1 MSLISPTSRRFEH
14 ISSRFGRITTLFSC
28 FIIGISWSVQAQE
41 GAAITP
47 ESTELYVDLE
57 QVRLGLT
64 PQEAP
69 SDAIVLFD
77 GTDLAGWQAMQLRI
91 AGDMPGM
98 VESVADYVPGRAT
111 ELAQWEVAGGVMTVA
126 PGTGAIETKRAFGDV
141 QLHVEWNA
149 PVADGKSGQ
158 GYSNSGVFFMGLYE
172 VQILNSYENETYNN
186 GQASS
191 VYKQHIPLVNASR
204 APGEWQSYDIIFMA
218 PRFSEKGS
226 LVSPARITV
235 FHNGVLVQN
244 NVELMG
250 PTTYI
255 GASHYTPHPEKMPLA
270 LQDHG
275 NPVLFRN
282 IWIREL

>member
-1 MSLISPTSRRFEH
+1 MSLISPTSRNLEYLR
-14 ISSRFGRITTLFSC
+14 SRFGRITALFLC
-28 FIIGISWSVQAQE
+28 IIVGISWSVQAQE
-41 GAAITP
+41 GVAITP
-47 ESTELYVDLE
+47 KSTELYVDLE
-57 QVRLGLT
+57 QVSPGLT
-64 PQEAP
+64 HQEAP

-77 GTDLAGWQAMQLRI
+77 GTDLARWQAMQLRI

-98 VESVADYVPGRAT
+98 VESIADYVTGRAT
-111 ELAQWEVAGGVMTVA
+111 EPAQWKVAGGVMTVA
-126 PGTGAIETKRAFGDV
+126 PGLGAIETKRAFGDV
-141 QLHVEWNA
+141 QLHLEWNA
-149 PVADGKSGQ
+149 PVAEGKSGQ

-218 PRFSEKGS
+218 PRFSEKGR

-244 NVELMG
+244 SVELLG

-275 NPVLFRN
+275 DPVQFRN

>member
-1 MSLISPTSRRFEH
+1 MTYQALGINRLSRTNIGWFA
-14 ISSRFGRITTLFSC
+14 ILSC
-28 FIIGISWSVQAQE
+28 CIVVGSVCSVHAQG
-41 GAAITP
+41 GAVITP
-47 ESTELYVDLE
+47 ESTELYVDLAKISP
-57 QVRLGLT
+57 GLT
-64 PQEAP
+64 AQMPP
-69 SDAIVLFD
+69 SDATVLFD
-77 GTDLAGWQAMQLRI
+77 GTDLAKWQAMQLRV
-91 AGDMPGM
+91 AGDMPGILKSIADYEPGK
-98 VESVADYVPGRAT
+98 VTQPAQWKVADGI
-111 ELAQWEVAGGVMTVA
+111 MTVE
-126 PGTGAIETKRAFGDV
+126 PGTGAIETKRHFGDM
-141 QLHVEWNA
+141 QLHLEWNA
-149 PVADGKSGQ
+149 PVAEEKSGQ

-172 VQILNSYENETYNN
+172 VQILNSYKNTTYNN

-204 APGEWQSYDIIFMA
+204 APGQWQSYDIIFMA

-226 LVSPARITV
+226 LISPVRLTV

-244 NVELMG
+244 NVELLG

-275 NPVLFRN
+275 DPVQFRN

>member
-1 MSLISPTSRRFEH
+1 MSLISPTSRSFEH
-14 ISSRFGRITTLFSC
+14 SCSRIGRIATLFLC

-57 QVRLGLT
+57 QVSPGLT

-98 VESVADYVPGRAT
+98 VESIADYVPGRAT
-111 ELAQWEVAGGVMTVA
+111 EPARWEVANGVMTVA
-126 PGTGAIETKRAFGDV
+126 PGTGAIETKQAFGDV
-141 QLHVEWNA
+141 QVHLEWNA
-149 PVADGKSGQ
+149 PVAEGKSGQ

-172 VQILNSYENETYNN
+172 VQILNSYKNETYNN

-204 APGEWQSYDIIFMA
+204 APGEWQSYDIIFIA
-218 PRFSEKGS
+218 PRFSEKGR

-244 NVELMG
+244 SVELLG

-275 NPVLFRN
+275 DPVQFRN

>member
-1 MSLISPTSRRFEH
+1 MMNYYAVDNRYFFRTQ
-14 ISSRFGRITTLFSC
+14 FGRRAVVTFGMT
-28 FIIGISWSVQAQE
+28 IGLWGGIQAQE
-41 GAAITP
+41 AAVITP

-57 QVRLGLT
+57 QVSPGLT
-64 PQEAP
+64 PEQPP

-77 GTDLAGWQAMQLRI
+77 GTDLTAWQVMQLRI

-98 VESVADYVPGRAT
+98 VESIGDYEAGKATVP
-111 ELAQWEVAGGVMTVA
+111 AQWEVAGGVMTVA

-141 QLHVEWNA
+141 QLHLEWNA
-149 PVADGKSGQ
+149 PVAEEKSGQ
-158 GYSNSGVFFMGLYE
+158 GYSNSGVFFMGMYE
-172 VQILNSYENETYNN
+172 VQILNSYENDTYNN

-204 APGEWQSYDIIFMA
+204 APGQWQSYDIIFMA

-226 LVSPARITV
+226 LISPARITV

-244 NVELMG
+244 NVELLG

-275 NPVLFRN
+275 DPVQFRN

>member
-1 MSLISPTSRRFEH
+1 MMNYYAVDNRYFSR
-14 ISSRFGRITTLFSC
+14 IQFGRHAVVTFGM
-28 FIIGISWSVQAQE
+28 IIGLLGGIQAQE
-41 GAAITP
+41 AAVITP
-47 ESTELYVDLE
+47 ESTELYVELE
-57 QVRLGLT
+57 QVNPGLT
-64 PQEAP
+64 PEQPP

-77 GTDLAGWQAMQLRI
+77 GTDLTAWQVMQLRI

-98 VESVADYVPGRAT
+98 VESIGVYEAGRAT
-111 ELAQWEVAGGVMTVA
+111 VPAQWEVAGGVMTVA

-141 QLHVEWNA
+141 QLHLEWNA
-149 PVADGKSGQ
+149 PVAEGKSGQ
-158 GYSNSGVFFMGLYE
+158 GYSNSGVFFMGMYE
-172 VQILNSYENETYNN
+172 VQILNSYENDTYNN

-204 APGEWQSYDIIFMA
+204 APGQWQSYDIIFMA

-226 LVSPARITV
+226 LISPARITV
-235 FHNGVLVQN
+235 LHNGVLVQN
-244 NVELMG
+244 NVELLG

-275 NPVLFRN
+275 DPVQFRN

>member
-1 MSLISPTSRRFEH
+1 MSLISLTTRSFEH
-14 ISSRFGRITTLFSC
+14 ICSRFGRITTLFSC

-41 GAAITP
+41 GAVITP
-47 ESTELYVDLE
+47 ESTELYVELAQVSPGITLE
-57 QVRLGLT
+57 Q
-64 PQEAP
+64 AP

-77 GTDLAGWQAMQLRI
+77 GTDLTTWQAMQLRI

-98 VESVADYVPGRAT
+98 VESIADYEAGKAT
-111 ELAQWEVAGGVMTVA
+111 EPAEWTVAGGVMTVA
-126 PGTGAIETKRAFGDV
+126 PGSGAIETKRAFGDV
-141 QLHVEWNA
+141 QLHIEWNA
-149 PVADGKSGQ
+149 PLADGKSGQ

-204 APGEWQSYDIIFMA
+204 APGQWQSYDIIFMA
-218 PRFSEKGS
+218 PRFSEKGR
-226 LVSPARITV
+226 LISPARITV

-244 NVELMG
+244 NVELLG

-255 GASHYTPHPEKMPLA
+255 GASHYAPHPEKMPLA

-275 NPVLFRN
+275 DPVQFRN

>member
-1 MSLISPTSRRFEH
+1 MSLISRTSRSLEH
-14 ISSRFGRITTLFSC
+14 ICSRFGRITTLFSC

-41 GAAITP
+41 GVAITP

-57 QVRLGLT
+57 LVSPGLT
-64 PQEAP
+64 PQEAS
-69 SDAIVLFD
+69 SDAVVLFD

-98 VESVADYVPGRAT
+98 IKSIADYVPGRAT
-111 ELAQWEVAGGVMTVA
+111 EPAQWEVAGGVMTVA
-126 PGTGAIETKRAFGDV
+126 PGSGAIETKQAFGDM
-141 QLHVEWNA
+141 QLHLEWNA
-149 PVADGKSGQ
+149 PVAEGKSGQ

-226 LVSPARITV
+226 LVSSAQITV

-244 NVELMG
+244 SVELLG

-275 NPVLFRN
+275 DPVQFRN

>member
-1 MSLISPTSRRFEH
+1 MMNYYAVDNRYFSRTQSGR
-14 ISSRFGRITTLFSC
+14 RAVVTFGM
-28 FIIGISWSVQAQE
+28 IIGLLGGIQAQE
-41 GAAITP
+41 AAVITP
-47 ESTELYVDLE
+47 ESTELYVELE
-57 QVRLGLT
+57 QVSPGLT
-64 PQEAP
+64 PEQPP

-77 GTDLAGWQAMQLRI
+77 GTDLTAWQVMQLRI

-98 VESVADYVPGRAT
+98 VESIGDYEAGRAT
-111 ELAQWEVAGGVMTVA
+111 VPAQWEVAGGVMTVA

-141 QLHVEWNA
+141 QLHLEWNA
-149 PVADGKSGQ
+149 PVDEGKSGQ

-172 VQILNSYENETYNN
+172 VQILNSYENDTYNN

-204 APGEWQSYDIIFMA
+204 APGQWQSYDIIFMV

-226 LVSPARITV
+226 LISPARITV
-235 FHNGVLVQN
+235 LHNGVLVQN
-244 NVELMG
+244 NVELLG
-250 PTTYI
+250 PTTFI

-275 NPVLFRN
+275 DPVQFRN

>member
-1 MSLISPTSRRFEH
+1 MSYQALGINRF
-14 ISSRFGRITTLFSC
+14 SITNICRLLTLFFC
-28 FIIGISWSVQAQE
+28 FFISFVCGVYAQS
-41 GAAITP
+41 GAEITP
-47 ESTELYVDLE
+47 ESTELYVNL
-57 QVRLGLT
+57 VKISPGLT
-64 PQEAP
+64 EQMPP
-69 SDAIVLFD
+69 SDATVLFD
-77 GTDLAGWQAMQLRI
+77 GTDLVKWQAMQLQI
-91 AGDMPGM
+91 ARDMPGM
-98 VESVADYVPGRAT
+98 VKSIADYEPGKVT
-111 ELAQWEVAGGVMTVA
+111 EPALWKVANGIMTVE
-126 PGTGAIETKRAFGDV
+126 PGTGAIETKQLFSDM
-141 QLHVEWNA
+141 QLHLEWNA
-149 PVADGKSGQ
+149 PEAEEKSGQ

-172 VQILNSYENETYNN
+172 VQILNSYENTTYSN

-204 APGEWQSYDIIFMA
+204 APGQWQSYDIIFMA

-226 LVSPARITV
+226 LISPARITV

-244 NVELMG
+244 NVELLG

-275 NPVLFRN
+275 DPVQFRN